1 MTNTNLFNQNAL
13 ISAYVTNLGKYNEG
27 ELIGEWVSFPVTNE
41 QMNEVY
47 NRIGIAGTYEETF
60 NTDYEFNVEGL
71 KADMLGFNCGEYASI
86 EKLNCLAETL
96 EGLDQYDLTKFAAV
110 LEFEYC
116 NNIDDVI
123 VIAGNLDDWYLMED
137 VKNDYDLGYHWV
149 EESGCYD
156 LAQLGT
162 LANYI
167 DYEAFG
173 RDIRLESDG
182 MMTDYGWI
190 ERA

>member
-1 MTNTNLFNQNAL
+1 MTNTNLFNQDAL

-27 ELIGEWVSFPVTNE
+27 ELIGEWVSFPVSSE
-41 QMNEVY
+41 EMNEVY

-60 NTDYEFNVEGL
+60 NTDYEINIEGL
-71 KADMLGFNCGEYASI
+71 KAENLGFNCGEYVNIDA
-86 EKLNCLAETL
+86 LNLLAETL
-96 EGLDQYDLTKFAAV
+96 ENLQEWELKKLAAALD
-110 LEFEYC
+110 LEWC
-116 NNIDDVI
+116 SNIDEVMHLI
-123 VIAGNLDDWYLMED
+123 ENLDNYYLYED
-137 VKNDYDLGYHWV
+137 VTNDYDLGYYWA

-167 DYEAFG
+167 DYERFG
-173 RDIRLESDG
+173 RDIRLEADG

-190 ERA
+190 ERV